1 MFNLTFKF
9 KFIINKDNQLLDV
22 SFFLWTNSNASFFVT
37 YFTQYNDNRFVI
49 IELQLVVFRVF
60 FYSDQIIFQF
70 NFIVLETRIKAEESQ
85 HNCDKTVEIVTEK
98 LGKCGRI

>member
-37 YFTQYNDNRFVI
+37 YFTQCNDNRFVVI
-49 IELQLVVFRVF
+49 IELQLVFFRVF

-70 NFIVLETRIKAEESQ
+70 NFIVLETLIKAEESQ
-85 HNCDKTVEIVTEK
+85 HNCDKTAEK